1 MKRIGIITTWNVPNY
16 GAFLQAYAL
25 QKVIS
30 AIKPDYE
37 VLQIP
42 HISRKHYNLY
52 YSLVNTN
59 HKYFFFNPK
68 FYIKNFLRLIDFK
81 NIKRVRNF
89 LNYYKRFIPHC
100 NSDSIEEVNKF
111 DKIILG
117 SDIIWDYTVFFNKN
131 DRYLFGNNLNVPI
144 ISSYATSFGSIDIE
158 KNRPPNYVIDS
169 LKTMKDIS
177 VRDEKSYN
185 NVNKLVDRD
194 AKIVLDPT
202 FLFDWNEITND
213 MTNSECLNNHK
224 YAVVYGSYY
233 SKDIISDFIKYCK
246 SNNMKI
252 ICLDSYR
259 DNFEWCDQTIE
270 LGHITPFEWLNYVKN
285 SEIVLTSTFH
295 GLVLSIILNKKLIFS
310 QTKFIK
316 NKSEWLIKQLE
327 LEEPI
332 FNNNS
337 FKEKLEY
344 KWDFQKIN
352 NKLQL
357 LKEDS
362 LNYLKQALSDN

>member
-25 QKVIS
+25 QKVVS
-30 AIKPDYE
+30 RIKPDYE

-42 HISRKHYNLY
+42 HISKKHYNLY
-52 YSLVNTN
+52 YALINTN
-59 HKYFFFNPK
+59 HKYFFINPK
-68 FYIKNFLRLIDFK
+68 FYIRNFFRFIDFK
-81 NIKRVRNF
+81 NIKRIRKF
-89 LNYYKRFIPHC
+89 LNYYDNFIPHC
-100 NSDSIEEVNKF
+100 KSDALEEVNKL

-117 SDIIWDYTVFFNKN
+117 SDIIWDYSIFFNKN
-131 DRYLFGNNLNVPI
+131 DRYLFGNNFNVPVI
-144 ISSYATSFGSIDIE
+144 FSYASSFGSVDIE
-158 KNRPPNYVIDS
+158 KNKPPNYVIDS
-169 LKTMKDIS
+169 LKMLKDIS

-185 NVNKLVDRD
+185 NVNKLVGRE

-202 FLFDWNEITND
+202 FLYDWNEITKNIN
-213 MTNSECLNNHK
+213 NSATFNNHK
-224 YAVVYGSYY
+224 FAVVYGSYY
-233 SKDIISDFIKYCK
+233 NKEIISDFIKYCK
-246 SNNMKI
+246 ANNLKI
-252 ICLDSYR
+252 ICLDSFC
-259 DNFEWCDQTIE
+259 DNFEWCDQIIK
-270 LGHITPFEWLNYVKN
+270 LGNITPFEWLNYIKN

-310 QTKFIK
+310 RTKFIK

-332 FNNNS
+332 FNKNS
-337 FKEKLEY
+337 FKEKLDY

-357 LKEDS
+357 LKEYS
-362 LNYLKQALSDN
+362 LNYLKRALSDN